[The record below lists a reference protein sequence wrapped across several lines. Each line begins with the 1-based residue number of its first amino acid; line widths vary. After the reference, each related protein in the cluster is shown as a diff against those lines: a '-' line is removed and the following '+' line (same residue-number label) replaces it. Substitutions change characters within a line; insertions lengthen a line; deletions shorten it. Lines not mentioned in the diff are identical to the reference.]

1 MKNLCILGST
11 GSVGSNVLRVVAG
24 LPDRLRAVALSA
36 GKNLD
41 VLARQVTEFAPETVV
56 VGSPQRIE
64 PLQQRL
70 RGLGYS
76 RPLRVLAGTEG
87 QVEAATD
94 SAVNFV
100 VSASHGVTGLVATYE
115 AVRAGKRLGL
125 ANKETLVAA
134 GELVMQASRERGV
147 EILPIDSEHSAL
159 HQCLRSGVPR
169 EVRRVILTASGGPFL
184 RTRKQDLESA
194 QPEQALKHP
203 IWNMGGRI
211 TIDSATL
218 MNKGFEVIEAQ
229 WLFGLAPDQIEV
241 LIHPES
247 IIHSMVEYVDGSL
260 LAQLAV
266 PDMRIPIQYALTY
279 PDRLPI
285 PVNGGGLNLQAA
297 SLKHLH
303 FYPPKRRRFPCL
315 DLARQALEAG
325 PAASCALNAADEV
338 AVEAFLARRLRF
350 TDIPRVVGEVLA
362 HTAGTRLGSIED
374 VLACDNEARERARA
388 QVGAREATGAVNG
401 VAATV
406 GRLIE

>member
-36 GKNLD
+36 GKNLE

-56 VGSPQRIE
+56 VGSPQFIE

-134 GELVMQASRERGV
+134 GELVMQAARKRGV
-147 EILPIDSEHSAL
+147 EILPIDSERNAL
-159 HQCLRSGVPR
+159 HQCLRSGESG

-184 RTRKQDLESA
+184 RTRKQDLESVT
-194 QPEQALKHP
+194 PEQALRHP
-203 IWNMGGRI
+203 VWSMGGRI

-218 MNKGFEVIEAQ
+218 MNKGFEVIEAH
-229 WLFGLAPDQIEV
+229 WLFGLPANQIEV

-260 LAQLAV
+260 LA
-266 PDMRIPIQYALTY
+266 
-279 PDRLPI
+279 
-285 PVNGGGLNLQAA
+285 
-297 SLKHLH
+297 
-303 FYPPKRRRFPCL
+303 
-315 DLARQALEAG
+315 
-325 PAASCALNAADEV
+325 
-338 AVEAFLARRLRF
+338 
-350 TDIPRVVGEVLA
+350 
-362 HTAGTRLGSIED
+362 
-374 VLACDNEARERARA
+374 
-388 QVGAREATGAVNG
+388 
-401 VAATV
+401 
-406 GRLIE
+406 

>member
-1 MKNLCILGST
+1 MKHLCILGST

-24 LPDRLRAVALSA
+24 LPDRLRVVALSA

-41 VLARQVTEFAPETVV
+41 LLAQQISEFAPDTAV
-56 VGSPQRIE
+56 VGSPQCIE
-64 PLQQRL
+64 LLQQRL
-70 RGLGYS
+70 RALGYS
-76 RPLRVLAGTEG
+76 RPLRILAGTEG

-94 SAVNFV
+94 PMVDFV

-115 AVRAGKRLGL
+115 AVRAGKGLGL

-134 GELVMQASRERGV
+134 GELVMLAARERGV

-159 HQCLRSGVPR
+159 HQCLRSGVTR

-194 QPEQALKHP
+194 APEQALKHP
-203 IWNMGGRI
+203 VWNMGGRI

-218 MNKGFEVIEAQ
+218 MNKGFEVIEAH
-229 WLFGLAPDQIEV
+229 WLFGLAKDQIEV

-247 IIHSMVEYVDGSL
+247 VVHSMVEYVDGSV

-279 PDRLPI
+279 PDRLPV
-285 PVNGGGLNLQAA
+285 PANANGLNLQAA

-303 FYPPKRRRFPCL
+303 FDPPKRRQFPCL

-325 PAASCALNAADEV
+325 PAATCALNAADEV

-362 HTAGTRLGSIED
+362 HTSEAGLGSIED
-374 VLACDNEARERARA
+374 VLNCDCEARERARA
-388 QVGAREATGAVNG
+388 QLTTLGAMG
-401 VAATV
+401 VANGLAGTV